1 MSTIL
6 ITPFQGC
13 KKACS
18 LAKEAWFNEKCD
30 EILKLDKSHNSKE
43 LHAKV
48 KEVLGTNKKNT
59 GVQACIKDKEGNI
72 LFEKEKIE
80 ERWTEYIKDLYGDED
95 RPAEVNIDGDEGP
108 SFMTEEVKYAMK
120 RMKNRKAPGIDDIK
134 IEQLKA
140 LDDEGIRILTDIC
153 NEVYTTG
160 YLPQDLKH
168 SIFVK
173 LPKKTNATE
182 CTDYRTLCLMSNVT
196 KIILRIIAERN
207 RRIFEREAGKTQSG
221 FMKGKGTREG
231 IFSLRII
238 TEKMLEKHKKVYMCY
253 IDYKKAFDRVYHA
266 LLMEVL
272 SHNEIDEKDL
282 KLIRNLYWQQTAS
295 IQTDEGQS
303 SSFPIKRGVRQG
315 CVLSP
320 PLFNVYTNEIF
331 KESDELPGIK
341 LLGEYINNL
350 RYADDTVLLAESE
363 EELQKLV
370 DAVKEGSLKFGLEM
384 NTKKTKTMI
393 IRRDVNDGSKVEIK
407 VDGVILEQV
416 ESYQY
421 LGQLITEDGRC
432 EKDIRRRIS
441 IAKTN
446 FLKMKN
452 VLTTKKL
459 SMKTRKKIL
468 YCYIISTLMYAAET
482 WIINVADWKRIEA
495 FEMWALRKMM
505 KVSYTEHK
513 SNEAVLKQAN
523 HKRKIK
529 SEILLRKAKYLGHAL
544 RRNGF
549 QRGLMEST
557 VVGGRGRGRPRHTWI
572 HNIVKETKMSY
583 GELVRAADDRA
594 VFRRKIEDIFSS

>member
-1 MSTIL
+1 M
-6 ITPFQGC
+6 
-13 KKACS
+13 
-18 LAKEAWFNEKCD
+18 N
-30 EILKLDKSHNSKE
+30 
-43 LHAKV
+43 
-48 KEVLGTNKKNT
+48 
-59 GVQACIKDKEGNI
+59 
-72 LFEKEKIE
+72 
-80 ERWTEYIKDLYGDED
+80 
-95 RPAEVNIDGDEGP
+95 
-108 SFMTEEVKYAMK
+108 
-120 RMKNRKAPGIDDIK
+120 
-134 IEQLKA
+134 
-140 LDDEGIRILTDIC
+140 DEGIRILTDIC

-160 YLPQDLKH
+160 YLPHDLKH

-173 LPKKTNATE
+173 LPKKSNAID

-238 TEKMLEKHKKVYMCY
+238 TEKMLEKHKKVYVCY

-295 IQTDEGQS
+295 IQLDEGQS

-315 CVLSP
+315 CVMSP
-320 PLFNVYTNEIF
+320 PIFNVYTEEIF

-350 RYADDTVLLAESE
+350 RYADDTVLLAETE

-393 IRRDVNDGSKVEIK
+393 IRRDINDGSKIEIK
-407 VDGVILEQV
+407 VDGETLEQV
-416 ESYQY
+416 DSYQY

-432 EKDIRRRIS
+432 EKDIRRRIG

-452 VLTTKKL
+452 VLTTKNL

-482 WIINVADWKRIEA
+482 WVINVADWKKIEA

-505 KVSYTEHK
+505 KISYTEHK
-513 SNEAVLKQAN
+513 SNEEVLKMAN
-523 HKRKIK
+523 HKRTIK

-549 QRGLMEST
+549 QRGLLEST
-557 VVGGRGRGRPRHTWI
+557 VVGGRGRGRPRHTWM
-572 HNIVKETKMSY
+572 HNITKESKMSY
-583 GELVRAADDRA
+583 VELVRAADDRA
-594 VFRRKIEDIFSS
+594 GFRSTVEEIFRS